1 MFQRMMDRIFG
12 DLPFFFVYLDDI
24 LVFSSSL
31 ADHQLHLRC
40 VPNLCRL
47 HGLTINLEKC
57 VFTASQ
63 SEYLGH
69 SVSSSGSAHLHKQ
82 VSAITAFPPPTNC
95 PALQQFLGMVNF

>member
-1 MFQRMMDRIFG
+1 MMDRIFD
-12 DLPFFFVYLDDI
+12 DLPFCFVYLDDI

-31 ADHQLHLRC
+31 ADCQLHLRG
-40 VPNLCRL
+40 VLDLCL
-47 HGLTINLEKC
+47 HGLTINLEKFF
-57 VFTASQ
+57 VYASQ
-63 SEYLGH
+63 VEYLGH